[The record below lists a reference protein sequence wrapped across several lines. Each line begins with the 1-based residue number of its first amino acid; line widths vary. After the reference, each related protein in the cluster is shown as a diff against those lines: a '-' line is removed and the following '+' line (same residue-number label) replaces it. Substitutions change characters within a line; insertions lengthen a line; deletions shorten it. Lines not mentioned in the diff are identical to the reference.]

1 MRNGLAAATGDVL
14 QADVETRDLYREVT
28 EKYDVYHLN
37 VIHRSYEKPG
47 IEKSFRKYL
56 DQDHFMTVNMDSI
69 AGTITEI
76 ITNSA
81 GESKK
86 TWNPIDRVKTMIA
99 W

>member
-1 MRNGLAAATGDVL
+1 MKKSEHSRIGGIGKIWPIFGIRKDERWLAMVSVL
-14 QADVETRDLYREVT
+14 IFSF
-28 EKYDVYHLN
+28 LN
-37 VIHRSYEKPG
+37 
-47 IEKSFRKYL
+47 
-56 DQDHFMTVNMDSI
+56 FMTVNMDSI